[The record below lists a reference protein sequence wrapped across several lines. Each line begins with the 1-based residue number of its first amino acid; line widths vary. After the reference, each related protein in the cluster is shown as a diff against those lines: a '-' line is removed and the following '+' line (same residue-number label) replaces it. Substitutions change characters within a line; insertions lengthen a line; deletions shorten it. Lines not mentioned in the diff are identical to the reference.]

1 MNTLL
6 TELDGLSSRK
16 EVYVIAA
23 TNRPDMI
30 DPAMCRPGRLDKL
43 LYVDLPNADE
53 RADIVRT
60 IVRKVPLAS
69 SPSSTNS
76 SASNETLEG
85 LLHLART
92 RCEGYSG
99 ADLAALI
106 REAGVLALHD
116 TLKAL
121 DDSDS
126 ISDPSSASFPHPSS
140 SSSVPSPVQVT
151 LSHISAALE
160 KVVPSVSTQQRR
172 KYEALRSKFAGLP
185 VRGGQGRRDHG
196 GAGAG
201 EIDLGVDGIGAGSG
215 NDGALLGTDAV
226 ADADANERS
235 SRDGAMLA

>member
-1 MNTLL
+1 M
-6 TELDGLSSRK
+6 
-16 EVYVIAA
+16 IAA

-60 IVRKVPLAS
+60 IVRKVPLAAS
-69 SPSSTNS
+69 SPSSSNS

-106 REAGVLALHD
+106 REAGVLALRD

-126 ISDPSSASFPHPSS
+126 ILDPSSASFRHPSS
-140 SSSVPSPVQVT
+140 SSSSAPASPVQVT
-151 LSHISAALE
+151 LSHITAALE

-185 VRGGQGRRDHG
+185 VRGGQGRRDRG
-196 GAGAG
+196 ASSAGAG
-201 EIDLGVDGIGAGSG
+201 EIDLGVDGIGSGSG
-215 NDGALLGTDAV
+215 NKGALLDAGASADTDAH
-226 ADADANERS
+226 ER